1 MGQKENQPN
10 KMETTEK
17 KKETKTVSK
26 LRRSRT
32 RKAKEKE
39 SGMWTPRGQRTR
51 QTEKKQ

>member
-10 KMETTEK
+10 KMETTG
-17 KKETKTVSK
+17 KKETKTVLK

-32 RKAKEKE
+32 RRAKQKE